1 MYLMIKEWTS
11 IATISIQEPIKGYPF
26 ANIFSM
32 SDGSSVANSSGVP
45 YFYIP
50 SLEMSVHD
58 LQVSHHTP
66 NTLNQFSYK
75 QIYLCFEL
83 V

>member
-1 MYLMIKEWTS
+1 MKEWTS
-11 IATISIQEPIKGYPF
+11 IATISIQEPIEGYPF

-58 LQVSHHTP
+58 LQVRYCTP
-66 NTLNQFSYK
+66 NTLNKLSYNPV
-75 QIYLCFEL
+75 LS
-83 V
+83 

>member
-1 MYLMIKEWTS
+1 
-11 IATISIQEPIKGYPF
+11 
-26 ANIFSM
+26 M

-58 LQVSHHTP
+58 LQVSYHTA
-66 NTLNQFSYK
+66 NTSNQSSYN
-75 QIYLCFEL
+75 ISVLR
-83 V
+83 